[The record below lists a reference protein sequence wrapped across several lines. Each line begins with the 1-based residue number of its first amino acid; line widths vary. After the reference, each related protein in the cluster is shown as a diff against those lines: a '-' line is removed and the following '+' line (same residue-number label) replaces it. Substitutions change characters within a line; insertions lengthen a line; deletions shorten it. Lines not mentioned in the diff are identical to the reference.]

1 MKRVMDVLMVGALC
15 WGSVVTAQSTVD
27 VANRVNSNLAQTTS
41 VVGGGDSN
49 SDSDAIA
56 IAEGGVG
63 IGLSDSFSNSG
74 VSISTTTN
82 VRGRTFPLGT
92 VPAYLPLWQHGGW
105 GTVKGYF
112 ANGPTSEDRVYER
125 TFNPGDAEDMDQLR
139 GVLTAIPHTG
149 VFSMAGGLWNGVTKM
164 FGGPDRFH
172 HGRGFEIAN
181 SIIRHRRHH
190 GKPLMVFIDS
200 EIDKKILF
208 KAGYAYIGK
217 ISVEGK
223 YSRNWDQVYN
233 AAIAEALPWNV
244 DILLVSG
251 GMKGVTVGS
260 NSAYPNA
267 SMGYSQLNYSLSL
280 GGSHAK
286 GVTEGK
292 GKPVLSAEAF
302 RFSPRMG
309 RKQRLPR
316 QFYSRLVA
324 RYAKAQE
331 KSLQVPSAYVT
342 PTTGIRGVAIS
353 NELMQMAGF
362 KQSEAQRIDY
372 VQATQQAQP

>member
-1 MKRVMDVLMVGALC
+1 MKKLMDALLVGALC
-15 WGSVVTAQSTVD
+15 LGSVVTAQSTVD
-27 VANRVNSNLAQTTS
+27 VDNQLNSNLVQSTR
-41 VVGGGDSN
+41 VVGGGDSR
-49 SDSDAIA
+49 SDAVA
-56 IAEGGVG
+56 IAEGGTGV
-63 IGLSDSFSNSG
+63 GLSDSFSNSG
-74 VSISTTTN
+74 VSISTN

-92 VPAYLPLWQHGGW
+92 APAYLPLWQHGGW

-112 ANGPTSEDRVYER
+112 ANGPTAEDRVYER
-125 TFNPGDAEDMDQLR
+125 TFNPNDPEDMDQLR
-139 GVLTAIPHTG
+139 GVLTAIPYTG
-149 VFSMAGGLWNGVTKM
+149 VLSTAGGLWNGITKM
-164 FGGPDRFH
+164 LGGPDRLH

-181 SIIRHRRHH
+181 SIIRHRRHYR
-190 GKPLMVFIDS
+190 KPLMVFIDS

-208 KAGYAYIGK
+208 KAGYAYVGK
-217 ISVEGK
+217 ISIEGK
-223 YSRNWDQVYN
+223 HSRNWDQVYN
-233 AAIAEALPWNV
+233 AAIAEALPWDV
-244 DILLVSG
+244 DILLISG

>member
-1 MKRVMDVLMVGALC
+1 
-15 WGSVVTAQSTVD
+15 
-27 VANRVNSNLAQTTS
+27 
-41 VVGGGDSN
+41 
-49 SDSDAIA
+49 
-56 IAEGGVG
+56 
-63 IGLSDSFSNSG
+63 
-74 VSISTTTN
+74 
-82 VRGRTFPLGT
+82 
-92 VPAYLPLWQHGGW
+92 
-105 GTVKGYF
+105 
-112 ANGPTSEDRVYER
+112 
-125 TFNPGDAEDMDQLR
+125 
-139 GVLTAIPHTG
+139 
-149 VFSMAGGLWNGVTKM
+149 
-164 FGGPDRFH
+164 
-172 HGRGFEIAN
+172 
-181 SIIRHRRHH
+181 
-190 GKPLMVFIDS
+190 MVFIDS

>member
-1 MKRVMDVLMVGALC
+1 MMKKLMDALLVGALC
-15 WGSVVTAQSTVD
+15 LGSVVTAQSTVD
-27 VANRVNSNLAQTTS
+27 VDNQLNSNLVQSTR
-41 VVGGGDSN
+41 VVGGGDSR
-49 SDSDAIA
+49 SDAVA
-56 IAEGGVG
+56 IAEGGTGV
-63 IGLSDSFSNSG
+63 GLSDSFSNSG
-74 VSISTTTN
+74 VSISTN

-92 VPAYLPLWQHGGW
+92 APAYLPLWQHGGW

-112 ANGPTSEDRVYER
+112 ANGPTAEDRVYER
-125 TFNPGDAEDMDQLR
+125 TFNPNDPEDMDQLR
-139 GVLTAIPHTG
+139 GVLTAIPYTG
-149 VFSMAGGLWNGVTKM
+149 VLSTAGGLWNGITKM
-164 FGGPDRFH
+164 LGGPDRLH

-208 KAGYAYIGK
+208 KAGYAYVGK

>member
-1 MKRVMDVLMVGALC
+1 MKKLMDALLVGALC
-15 WGSVVTAQSTVD
+15 LGSVVTAQSTVD
-27 VANRVNSNLAQTTS
+27 VDNQLNSNLVQSTR
-41 VVGGGDSN
+41 VVGGGDSR
-49 SDSDAIA
+49 SDAVA
-56 IAEGGVG
+56 IAEGGTGV
-63 IGLSDSFSNSG
+63 GLSDSFSNSG
-74 VSISTTTN
+74 VSISTN

-92 VPAYLPLWQHGGW
+92 APAYLPLWQHGGW

-112 ANGPTSEDRVYER
+112 ANGPTAEDRVYER
-125 TFNPGDAEDMDQLR
+125 TFNPNDPEDMDQLR
-139 GVLTAIPHTG
+139 GVLTAIPYTG
-149 VFSMAGGLWNGVTKM
+149 VLSTAGGLWNGITKM
-164 FGGPDRFH
+164 LGGPDRLH

-190 GKPLMVFIDS
+190 RKPLMVFIDS

-208 KAGYAYIGK
+208 KAGYAYVGK
-217 ISVEGK
+217 ISIEGK
-223 YSRNWDQVYN
+223 HSRNWDQVYN
-233 AAIAEALPWNV
+233 AAIAEALPWDV
-244 DILLVSG
+244 DILLISG

-324 RYAKAQE
+324 RYGQAQG
-331 KSLQVPSAYVT
+331 KNLQVPSAYVT
-342 PTTGIRGVAIS
+342 PTTGIRGVAVS

-362 KQSEAQRIDY
+362 KQGQAERAAYIQASQR
-372 VQATQQAQP
+372 AQP

>member
-1 MKRVMDVLMVGALC
+1 MKRIMDFLIVAAFC
-15 WGSVVTAQSTVD
+15 WGSVVWAQSTVD
-27 VANRVNSNLAQTTS
+27 VDSQVNSIQRQDTS
-41 VVGGGDSN
+41 VTAGGGT
-49 SDSDAIA
+49 
-56 IAEGGVG
+56 G
-63 IGLSDSFSNSG
+63 IGRSKSFSNSG
-74 VSISTTTN
+74 ASINTTSN
-82 VRGRTFPLGT
+82 VRGRTFPLNNL
-92 VPAYLPLWQHGGW
+92 PAYLPLWQHGGW

-112 ANGPTSEDRVYER
+112 ANGPTAEDTVYER
-125 TFNPGDAEDMDQLR
+125 TFNPRDPQDMDQLR

-149 VFSMAGGLWNGVTKM
+149 VFSTAGGLWNGITKM
-164 FGGPDRFH
+164 LGGPDRFH

-181 SIIRHRRHH
+181 SIIRHRRHYR
-190 GKPLMVFIDS
+190 KPLMVFIDS

-208 KAGYAYIGK
+208 KAGYAYVGK

-223 YSRNWDQVYN
+223 HNRNWDQVYN
-233 AAIAEALPWNV
+233 AAIAEALPWDV
-244 DILLVSG
+244 DILLISG

-280 GGSHAK
+280 GGSNAK

-316 QFYSRLVA
+316 QFYHRLVA
-324 RYAKAQE
+324 RYGQDKDI
-331 KSLQVPSAYVT
+331 SRNIQVPSAYVT

-353 NELMQMAGF
+353 DELMQMAGF
-362 KQSEAQRIDY
+362 EQSHAQRADTI
-372 VQATQQAQP
+372 QASQQAQPWNH

>member
-1 MKRVMDVLMVGALC
+1 MKKVMDVLMVGTLC

-27 VANRVNSNLAQTTS
+27 VDNQLTSNLAQSTR
-41 VVGGGDSN
+41 VVGGGDSR
-49 SDSDAIA
+49 SDAVA
-56 IAEGGVG
+56 VAEGGTG

-74 VSISTTTN
+74 VSINTSTN

-92 VPAYLPLWQHGGW
+92 APAYLPLWQHGGW

-112 ANGPTSEDRVYER
+112 ANGPTAEDTVYER
-125 TFNPGDAEDMDQLR
+125 TFNPNDPEDMDQLR
-139 GVLTAIPHTG
+139 GVLKAIPYTG
-149 VFSMAGGLWNGVTKM
+149 VLSTAGGLWNGITKM
-164 FGGPDRFH
+164 LGGPDRLH

-181 SIIRHRRHH
+181 SIIRHRRHYR
-190 GKPLMVFIDS
+190 KPLMVFIDS

-208 KAGYAYIGK
+208 KAGYAYVGK
-217 ISVEGK
+217 ISIEGK
-223 YSRNWDQVYN
+223 HSRNWDQVYN
-233 AAIAEALPWNV
+233 AAIAEALPWDV
-244 DILLVSG
+244 DILLISG

-280 GGSHAK
+280 GGSNAK

-324 RYAKAQE
+324 RYGQTQE
-331 KSLQVPSAYVT
+331 KNLHVPSAYVT
-342 PTTGIRGVAIS
+342 PTTGIRGVTVS
-353 NELMQMAGF
+353 NELMEMAGF
-362 KQSEAQRIDY
+362 KQTQAERADY
-372 VQATQQAQP
+372 VQASQIAQP